1 MLLVR
6 VNRLCV
12 EQWRDT
18 EGARFEQSV
27 FAYRLQDTLNNPESL
42 NKKQQKEGMLSLCT
56 YLETVCKKEH

>member
-12 EQWRDT
+12 EQWRGT